1 MLYQISSTI
10 FVLLR
15 LLDTA
20 ESAGTCQAF
29 PLEPDHTL
37 FCSGVVNY
45 PFFIPEGQDETTYL
59 RTQDTTAADRAQIG
73 GPISPLP
80 FFPTECKDSL
90 KRLFCAEVFLPCIE
104 DTEGIVVGS
113 QLPCKAL
120 CEDTTG
126 PEFVCG
132 DLMSQF
138 GFAPSSSDCHD
149 PSKFSQSTDTAMCN
163 NMTFAQVSHFFLFL
177 FLCLFSFFYV

>member
-1 MLYQISSTI
+1 MFYQKSSAI
-10 FVLLR
+10 FVILR
-15 LLDTA
+15 LLDVA

-45 PFFIPEGQDETTYL
+45 PFYIPDGEDATNFL
-59 RTQDTTAADRAQIG
+59 RTQDTAAGARAQIG
-73 GPISPLP
+73 GGISPLP
-80 FFPTECKDSL
+80 FFPTSCKDSL
-90 KRLFCAEVFLPCIE
+90 KRLFCAEAFLPCVKDSQGNVI
-104 DTEGIVVGS
+104 GS

-138 GFAPSSSDCHD
+138 GFPPSSSDCHD
-149 PSKFSQSTDTAMCN
+149 PLQFSQSADTIMCN
-163 NMTFAQVSHFFLFL
+163 NMTFSQVLIAYFDDYLFIL
-177 FLCLFSFFYV
+177 H